1 MRTFKIALGSVA
13 SAVGL
18 YFAVWSLLNLSW
30 AMPYPVY
37 AAALIVFGVMLIKS
51 GVVGDTVDEERVRQ
65 ETAAAAAEKQRKRE
79 FAEKNHIPYKSK
91 TTAILLALFLG
102 FLGIHRIYLG
112 KNSGFIFLVVSLLTI
127 WSVFIPVIIEFIAL
141 VDLITIALG
150 EWKDKYYRDL
160 I

>member
-1 MRTFKIALGSVA
+1 MRAFKIALGSVA

-18 YFAVWSLLNLSW
+18 YFAVWSLLNLSY

-51 GVVGDTVDEERVRQ
+51 GVVGDTVDEERVQQ

-79 FAEKNHIPYKSK
+79 FAEQNHIPYKSK
-91 TTAILLALFLG
+91 TAAILFALFLG

-112 KNSGFIFLVVSLLTI
+112 KNSGIIFLVVSLLTI
-127 WSVFIPVIIEFIAL
+127 WTVFVPVIVELIAL
-141 VDLITIALG
+141 VDLISIARG

>member
-51 GVVGDTVDEERVRQ
+51 GVVGDTVDEERVQQ

-79 FAEKNHIPYKSK
+79 FAEANHIPYKSK
-91 TTAILLALFLG
+91 TAAILFALFLG

-112 KNSGFIFLVVSLLTI
+112 KNSGFIFLAVSLLTI
-127 WSVFIPVIIEFIAL
+127 WTVAIPCIVELIAL
-141 VDLITIALG
+141 VDLISIARG